1 MISKLAILLLLL
13 GCTYSQVLPQ
23 YTAQSLFP
31 QYLASLGGTCCS
43 DQTISVYG
51 SATIDAAPD
60 SAVIS
65 ATVSV
70 NGDTVDK
77 AIAALARVVNSVI
90 SVLTANGLTDKNYE
104 TSSFSVYPNSSWAN
118 GVSTVLGQIAT
129 QSFQITV
136 PSVDPKG
143 TNIGKLIDDL
153 ATVNGIILNG
163 LSFQVQ
169 DQTQELADARAK
181 AFANAKNK
189 AMDYATALQLSLGQ
203 IVSVTDSYSNA
214 PVTTP
219 VNDLPMLSLGQAAP
233 SKVPTTINVGTV
245 SISYNMQAVYSF
257 SSC

>member
-1 MISKLAILLLLL
+1 MIFSKLALLLLLL
-13 GCTYSQVLPQ
+13 GCTYSQVIPSFN
-23 YTAQSLFP
+23 AQTLFP
-31 QYLASLGGTCCS
+31 QYLASTFGSCCS
-43 DQTISVYG
+43 DQTITVYG

-77 AIAALARVVNSVI
+77 AISALAKVVNSVI
-90 SVLTANGLTDKNYE
+90 AVLSANGLTDKNYQ
-104 TSSFSVYPNSSWAN
+104 TSSFSVYPNTSFAN
-118 GVSTVLGQIAT
+118 GASNVLGQIAT

-153 ATVNGIILNG
+153 ATVNGIIING

-169 DQTQELADARAK
+169 DQTQELADARTK
-181 AFANAKNK
+181 AYNNAKNK

-203 IVSVTDSYSNA
+203 VVSVTDSYSSA

-219 VNDLPMLSLGQAAP
+219 VNDAPLLSM
-233 SKVPTTINVGTV
+233 T
-245 SISYNMQAVYSF
+245 
-257 SSC
+257 SSA